1 MVKVTREEF
10 DKLARYI
17 KDKSGIAL
25 DDTKYYLV
33 ESRLNPLLDQ
43 LGYTAFDQLYSS
55 AMSEP
60 GGRVENLIM
69 DAIATHETFFFRDKN
84 PFEMLRYKLLSEHI
98 DRAKQSAS
106 PGLAKKLSIW
116 SAACSTGQE
125 SYSIAMV
132 IKETIP
138 DIASWNIRI
147 FGTDIGDSA
156 VARASYAVYNRL
168 EVERGLNP
176 SQVSRHFVAEG
187 DKYKVRDEV
196 RCMCSFRKY
205 NLFHP
210 FTGLGKFDIIFCR
223 NVAIYFTPEN
233 RKGLFNR
240 LADQLNPEGYLIIGS
255 TESLFGICDRFRRL
269 EYHNSVCYQLISQ

>member
-1 MVKVTREEF
+1 MTKVTKEEF
-10 DKLARYI
+10 DKLVRYI

-25 DDTKYYLV
+25 DDSKYYLV
-33 ESRLNPLLDQ
+33 ESRLSPLLTQ
-43 LGYTAFDQLYSS
+43 LGLDNYGALYNK
-55 AMSEP
+55 ALGEP
-60 GGRVENLIM
+60 GGKMENLII

-84 PFEMLRYKLLSEHI
+84 PFELFRYKLLPDHI
-98 DRAKQSAS
+98 DRTKNIT
-106 PGLAKKLSIW
+106 PPTGVKKLNIW

-125 SYSIAMV
+125 SYSLAMV

-138 DIASWNIRI
+138 DLTSWNIRI

-156 VARASYAVYNRL
+156 VAQASYATYNRL
-168 EVERGLNP
+168 EVERGLNQ
-176 SQVSRHFVAEG
+176 SQISRHFVPEQ
-187 DKYKVRDEV
+187 DRYKVRDEV
-196 RCMCSFRKY
+196 RYMCTFRKF

-233 RKGLFNR
+233 RKDLFNR

-255 TESLFGICDRFRRL
+255 TESLFGISDRFRRL
-269 EYHNSVCYQLISQ
+269 EYHNSVCYQLIS